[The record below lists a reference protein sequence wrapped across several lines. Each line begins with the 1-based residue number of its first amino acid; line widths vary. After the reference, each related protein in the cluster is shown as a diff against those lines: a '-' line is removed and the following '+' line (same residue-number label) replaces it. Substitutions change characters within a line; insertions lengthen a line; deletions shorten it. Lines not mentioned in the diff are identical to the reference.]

1 MFRDLV
7 HPEMKTAVLVLNL
20 GSPDSPAPG
29 KVRRYLREF
38 LSDPR
43 VIDINA
49 AGRWALL
56 NLFIL
61 PFRPRKSGEAYAK
74 IWSPAGSPLVDH
86 TRAFT
91 AKLKARLPQDW
102 DVDFAMR
109 YGNPSIASRL
119 EGLLAKSPE
128 RLILFPMYP
137 QYASSSTG
145 STLEKV
151 FSLLGKRWNVPSVSV
166 VPPFFSHAG
175 FLEACAAQGRPLLE
189 SFKPDHILFSYH
201 GLPERQIR
209 KSESLAGHCL
219 QADDGCCASYSWKN
233 NFCYRAQCFETTRR
247 LAAILGLAP
256 SRYSIGF
263 QSRLGR
269 TPWIKPY
276 TDLLVTDIAKQGK
289 KRLLVFEPSFTAD
302 CLETLE
308 EIAIRAQATFLES
321 GGERLML
328 VPAVNSSD
336 AWADA
341 AADLVTQA

>member
-1 MFRDLV
+1 
-7 HPEMKTAVLVLNL
+7 MKTALLVLNL
-20 GSPDSPAPG
+20 GSPDSPAPS

-43 VIDINA
+43 VIDINPI
-49 AGRWALL
+49 GRWVLL

-74 IWSPAGSPLVDH
+74 IWTPAGSPLVEH

-91 AKLKARLPQDW
+91 AKLKARLPADW

-109 YGNPSIASRL
+109 YGSPSLESRL
-119 EGLLAKSPE
+119 AAILAKSPE

-137 QYASSSTG
+137 QYAASSTG
-145 STLEKV
+145 STLEKA
-151 FSLLGKRWNVPSVSV
+151 FALLGRRWNVPSVKV
-166 VPPFFSHAG
+166 VPPFYSHPG
-175 FLEACAAQGRPLLE
+175 FLDACAAQGRPLLE
-189 SFKPDHILFSYH
+189 SFRPDHILFSYH

-219 QADDGCCASYSWKN
+219 KTDDSCCASVSWRN
-233 NFCYRAQCFETTRR
+233 NFCYRAQCFETTRQ
-247 LAAILGLAP
+247 LAARLGINP
-256 SRYSIGF
+256 SGYSIGF

-276 TDLLVTDIAKQGK
+276 TDQIVTELARQGK

-308 EIAIRAQATFLES
+308 EIAIRAQDSFREA
-321 GGERLML
+321 GGESLML
-328 VPAVNSSD
+328 VPSVNSSD

-341 AADLVTQA
+341 AVDLVTRP